1 MLKNFINITRQQA
14 GLLPV
19 CCSLSQHA
27 ARSKESEEN
36 RLPSSFFFDFFTSLC
51 SPLTKHLEQASLFTE
66 PLFSAL
72 HARSRFHQI
81 RVEKHLQTGLEPSYR
96 PLIHQ
101 SPSII
106 QLSPKRRR
114 IVVDLIT
121 RREASGYISS
131 AMNRPWGVSCFSIY
145 IRNQLDKNQKGTFF
159 VNKRRRL
166 VRVCLRFSWQCF
178 RDQLLWFC
186 SKFSKKILFYWPVN
200 TEKPNFFS
208 FLVFVGAA
216 ASFTAKISSFE
227 TVAKRDAESCPKT
240 VNIQGYSELR

>member
-1 MLKNFINITRQQA
+1 MAAVSTTSCMLKNFIKITPQQA

-19 CCSLSQHA
+19 CCSLSQRA
-27 ARSKESEEN
+27 AQSKERSEEN

-51 SPLTKHLEQASLFTE
+51 SPQSKHLEQASLFTE

-131 AMNRPWGVSCFSIY
+131 AMNRP
-145 IRNQLDKNQKGTFF
+145 
-159 VNKRRRL
+159 
-166 VRVCLRFSWQCF
+166 
-178 RDQLLWFC
+178 
-186 SKFSKKILFYWPVN
+186 
-200 TEKPNFFS
+200 
-208 FLVFVGAA
+208 
-216 ASFTAKISSFE
+216 
-227 TVAKRDAESCPKT
+227 
-240 VNIQGYSELR
+240 

>member
-1 MLKNFINITRQQA
+1 MRVTAVSTTSCMLKNFINITRQQA

-81 RVEKHLQTGLEPSYR
+81 RVEKHLQTGLEPGYR

-106 QLSPKRRR
+106 QLSPKGE
-114 IVVDLIT
+114 VN
-121 RREASGYISS
+121 SGDY
-131 AMNRPWGVSCFSIY
+131 
-145 IRNQLDKNQKGTFF
+145 
-159 VNKRRRL
+159 
-166 VRVCLRFSWQCF
+166 
-178 RDQLLWFC
+178 
-186 SKFSKKILFYWPVN
+186 N
-200 TEKPNFFS
+200 TETRS
-208 FLVFVGAA
+208 VGVYIERYEP
-216 ASFTAKISSFE
+216 T
-227 TVAKRDAESCPKT
+227 
-240 VNIQGYSELR
+240 LRG